1 MTHLALALLGPVQA
15 TLDGVTPVQ
24 GLNSAHLRA
33 LLAYLAAERG
43 REHSREALAAL
54 LWANRPD
61 REALSAL
68 RNALSNLRAALDDR
82 RTTLPILLV
91 TRSTI
96 QLNPAADCWL
106 DVEEF
111 GLRNA
116 ASGLGGATSLSHRS
130 TAQAPESEIGNLES
144 AIALYRGPFLHG
156 LSVAHSSAFEEWVL
170 FKDEEY
176 RRCALSALG
185 RLTSLRLGR
194 GETAEAA
201 RWARRQIELEPYRE
215 PAHRQLMA
223 ALALG
228 GERAAALAHYQACR
242 RLLADEL
249 GCEPDDE
256 TQALYA
262 QIRDGG
268 LSQLWTRLQAPPGV
282 LSAAD
287 PAPPLTHAEG
297 TPGLV
302 AREAELAQLGN
313 LLDRA
318 LTGRGGVALIAGE
331 AGSGKTALLD
341 EFARQACRAHG
352 DLIALRGTCNALLG
366 AGDPYLPFREI
377 LQALAGDVEGKRA
390 GETLPQEQVRRVW
403 AALPAVAAALVEHGP
418 DLIDRFVTGAALLRR
433 AEAFPALSLPKP
445 AGQAGT
451 GRPFRQPSG
460 QPWQERLRECVR
472 RVGETMAAAATPQAD
487 LFAQVTKVLHT
498 VSARAPLLLEVDDA
512 QWADGGTAALLFHLG
527 RRLAGSRILLVC
539 AYRPETLRDPRDPN
553 PLERPLESVLHELT
567 REWGDIVVDLDHA
580 DGRGFVEA
588 FVDSEPNCLGPAFR
602 QALYD
607 HTGGNPLFTVE
618 LLRTFQERGD
628 LTRDEKGR
636 WVDGHE
642 LPWGKLPSRVE
653 AVIAERVG
661 RLPHEGRRLLEAAS
675 VEGDLFSAEVAAG
688 VLGVEP
694 SWALRWLSGPLS
706 LESRL
711 VQGLGIQ
718 SMSAGGRPLSR
729 YRFAHGLFQEYLYG
743 HLDPVDRAHLH
754 REVGA
759 ALEDLCRD
767 DPVAMAQ
774 LSSQLAR
781 HCEEAGRPLE
791 AARYRLEAGRW
802 AAKLVAYEE
811 AIAHLERGLAL
822 LQGMRASVPG
832 PEQLR
837 LELRLCMALGAPM
850 MLQRGWQAPAGK
862 RALERLA
869 DLIQHPDLQDDPQRL
884 TALTVLALSAGW
896 SADPERS
903 ERVGRQLLDLAR
915 SEGSTEAR
923 EGDRQSLM
931 LGHWALGFSHWLRGQ
946 PVPARE
952 NLSHALAIYDPAA
965 NRPLGGLV
973 AADPGVMA
981 HAMLGAVL
989 WQLGY
994 PDQAKAH
1001 FRQAVVQGQE
1011 LDQPASLAIAHF
1023 LAMLATSVLGRD
1035 VAAALIH
1042 WQDLRSLGR
1051 TGLVPG
1057 TWADLLA
1064 ALQHA
1069 QAGAGTADAALSQAL
1084 DRAAEAH
1091 SAWQAAGSGAGYAGL
1106 LLLQAEICARAGQ
1119 AEIGLGAM
1127 ERAKVWMERTGVRV
1141 LEAEVWRMRGELLL
1155 MTERPGTPGAS
1166 ARRSYPVSS
1175 GVNEAEACFRRAL
1188 EVAREH
1194 GSLWWELR
1202 AAASVVRL
1210 RQQQGEG
1217 FAAELVEARQCLREV
1232 YGRFTEGFALP
1243 DLQEAAA
1250 LIAG

>member
-1 MTHLALALLGPVQA
+1 
-15 TLDGVTPVQ
+15 LDGVTPVQ

-33 LLAYLAAERG
+33 LLAYLAVERG

-54 LWANRPD
+54 LWADRPD

-82 RTTLPILLV
+82 RTTPPILLV

-96 QLNPAADCWL
+96 QLNPAADCSL

-111 GLRNA
+111 GLRIA
-116 ASGLGGATSLSHRS
+116 VSGLGGATSQSHRS

-156 LSVAHSSAFEEWVL
+156 LSVAHCPAFEEWVL

-268 LSQLWTRLQAPPGV
+268 LSQPWPRLQALPGV

-287 PAPPLTHAEG
+287 PAPPLADAQG
-297 TPGLV
+297 APGLV
-302 AREAELAQLGN
+302 ARAAELARLGS

-318 LTGRGGVALIAGE
+318 LTGQGGVALIAGE

-341 EFARQACRAHG
+341 EFARQACQAHG

-390 GETLPQEQVRRVW
+390 GGTLPQEQVRRVW

-433 AEAFPALSLPKP
+433 AEAFPTLSLPKP
-445 AGQAGT
+445 AGQART
-451 GRPFRQPSG
+451 ARPFRQPSG
-460 QPWQERLRECVR
+460 QAWQERLRESVR
-472 RVGETMAAAATPQAD
+472 RADETMAAAATPQAD

-498 VSARAPLLLEVDDA
+498 VSARCPLLLEVDDA

-539 AYRPETLRDPRDPN
+539 AYRPETLRDSRDPN

-588 FVDSEPNCLGPAFR
+588 FVDSEPNCLGAAFR

-661 RLPHEGRRLLEAAS
+661 RLPHEERRLLEAAS
-675 VEGDLFSAEVAAG
+675 VEGDVFSAEVAAG

-706 LESRL
+706 MESRL
-711 VQGLGIQ
+711 VQGMGIQ
-718 SMSAGGRPLSR
+718 SMSVGGRPLSR

-767 DPVAMAQ
+767 DQVAMAR
-774 LSSQLAR
+774 SSPQLAR
-781 HCEEAGRPLE
+781 HCEEAGRLLE

-903 ERVGRQLLDLAR
+903 ENVGRQLLDLAR
-915 SEGSTEAR
+915 SEGSAEAQ

-952 NLSHALAIYDPAA
+952 HLSHALAIYDPAA

-1069 QAGAGTADAALSQAL
+1069 QAGAGSADAALSQAL

-1119 AEIGLGAM
+1119 AEMGLGAM

-1155 MTERPGTPGAS
+1155 MTERPGRPEAS

-1210 RQQQGEG
+1210 RRQQGEG